1 MKNLAGNRLYAWDHN
16 TDYVSTFQNQTSKK
30 RRRRKKKKKRENKE
44 NLLRSSLYMHIS
56 KEKSSSA
63 IDHSFQGSI
72 LTRGDTSKMTRCYIR
87 KPFLSMV
94 NEKSCW

>member
-1 MKNLAGNRLYAWDHN
+1 MVITILVVMARTSLNLGLTKRQ
-16 TDYVSTFQNQTSKK
+16 DYEKK
-30 RRRRKKKKKRENKE
+30 RKKRENKE

-72 LTRGDTSKMTRCYIR
+72 LTRACTSKMARCYI
-87 KPFLSMV
+87 KKLFLRD
-94 NEKSCW
+94 